1 MATVLRTMALG
12 QNFHMLPNNCVI
24 VSSSSVN
31 SNQGIHPAGKRPI
44 APAPT
49 DSRTV
54 RLITGSASDL
64 KSNKKRMSYSHLSPF
79 PGPPPSVERRN
90 ARERNRVKQVNNGFD
105 KLRQHIPQKIVEVE
119 NGGRGASKKLSKV
132 DTLRLAV
139 KYIQGLKSLL
149 EDGSVHDS
157 GSSQGSGSYYA
168 GSPIQSLQESQPT
181 CSEASASPTPSY
193 NSDVSVGC
201 AYTSSHP
208 YQEQYHGGYEAMH
221 FEEDAVNFEE
231 EVLLDDIL
239 HWQMQ
244 H

>member
-24 VSSSSVN
+24 VSSSTVG
-31 SNQGIHPAGKRPI
+31 SNGSLHAAGKRPI
-44 APAPT
+44 APAPS
-49 DSRTV
+49 DRSV
-54 RLITGSASDL
+54 RLLGGSMADL
-64 KSNKKRMSYSHLSPF
+64 KGGKKRMSYSHMSPY

-139 KYIQGLKSLL
+139 KYIQGLQQLL
-149 EDGSVHDS
+149 DDNSVHD
-157 GSSQGSGSYYA
+157 GSSQGSSSYYA
-168 GSPIQSLQESQPT
+168 GSPIQSMQDTQPP
-181 CSEASASPTPSY
+181 CSEASSSPTPSY
-193 NSDVSVGC
+193 NSDVSVGHT
-201 AYTSSHP
+201 YNPTSTP
-208 YQEQYHGGYEAMH
+208 YQEQYHTYEAMH
-221 FEEDAVNFEE
+221 FEDEAVSFEE

-239 HWQMQ
+239 HWQLQ